1 MSMTLR
7 QLGVIADIG
16 RKLGIVF
23 YGSDSDSVSVADRF
37 ISKHIS
43 ELRKYNKKHNLP
55 KRPTGKQ
62 MKWILQIE
70 KELDIV
76 FDGMSYDDAWS
87 FISEYRMEAV
97 MHKDGIY

>member
-1 MSMTLR
+1 MSMTIR

-37 ISKHIS
+37 ISKHIN

-62 MKWILQIE
+62 MKHILRIE

-76 FDGMSYDDAWS
+76 FDGMTYDDAWG
-87 FISEYRMEAV
+87 FISEYYNESR